1 MTAYKPEQL
10 SFGIL
15 GRREVVA
22 SFDGGTL
29 GGGQGCASCQGCE
42 ATVHRDENRIKEP
55 QLGLFA
61 DRTSCAKM
69 QANPLRLYCS
79 SFAYC
84 LLQAL
89 RRLGLAGTVMAK
101 AQCGTLREKLL
112 MVGARVQLS
121 VRKPWVSLPTA
132 YPYAAVFIHAYRQLR
147 MLPMRI

>member
-1 MTAYKPEQL
+1 M
-10 SFGIL
+10 
-15 GRREVVA
+15 
-22 SFDGGTL
+22 
-29 GGGQGCASCQGCE
+29 
-42 ATVHRDENRIKEP
+42 
-55 QLGLFA
+55 GLFA

-101 AQCGTLREKLL
+101 AQCGTIRAKLL
-112 MVGARVQLS
+112 KVGARVRVS
-121 VRKPWVSLPTA
+121 VRKLWMSLPTA
-132 YPYAAVFIHAYRQLR
+132 YPYAAMFIHAYRQLR